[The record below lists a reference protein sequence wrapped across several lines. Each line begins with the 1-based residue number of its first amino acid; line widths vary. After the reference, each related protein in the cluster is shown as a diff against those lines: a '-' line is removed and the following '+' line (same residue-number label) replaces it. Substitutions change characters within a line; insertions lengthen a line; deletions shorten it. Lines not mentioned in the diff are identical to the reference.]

1 MVNVLLN
8 FPELITIFDKM
19 LENVKDE
26 LSVVFSNYIN
36 FFWLNFLLSWSL
48 SAILLLFFSY
58 LVFEREKT
66 TLHLLNTY
74 GKFKILDLE

>member
-48 SAILLLFFSY
+48 SAILLLFFP
-58 LVFEREKT
+58 
-66 TLHLLNTY
+66 
-74 GKFKILDLE
+74 I